1 MYKNL
6 HSHLGDMG
14 VQLTTRQMYLK
25 FLSFIAIKYYL
36 GGKSKFIYLIS
47 YFPKSL
53 IQSSFYNCKGIF
65 KRVLKRINLHVYI
78 HKTYFKKKNP
88 ITTTNLWRKNS
99 IWMLK
104 GGIPFCLMIII
115 DNNKITLDQDLPPPP
130 PNLLSKVPLKY
141 ADGEREGNPI
151 MKEILLLILVQVPWF
166 GIPYKS
172 IHFL

>member
-53 IQSSFYNCKGIF
+53 IQ
-65 KRVLKRINLHVYI
+65 
-78 HKTYFKKKNP
+78 T
-88 ITTTNLWRKNS
+88 
-99 IWMLK
+99 
-104 GGIPFCLMIII
+104 II
-115 DNNKITLDQDLPPPP
+115 DNNKITLDQDLPPPSPKP
-130 PNLLSKVPLKY
+130 P
-141 ADGEREGNPI
+141 E
-151 MKEILLLILVQVPWF
+151 
-166 GIPYKS
+166 
-172 IHFL
+172 

>member
-1 MYKNL
+1 
-6 HSHLGDMG
+6 MG

-36 GGKSKFIYLIS
+36 GGESKFIYLIS

-53 IQSSFYNCKGIF
+53 IQ
-65 KRVLKRINLHVYI
+65 
-78 HKTYFKKKNP
+78 T
-88 ITTTNLWRKNS
+88 
-99 IWMLK
+99 
-104 GGIPFCLMIII
+104 II
-115 DNNKITLDQDLPPPP
+115 DNNKITLDQDLPPSP

>member
-78 HKTYFKKKNP
+78 HKTYFKKKKP
-88 ITTTNLWRKNS
+88 RLLQLT
-99 IWMLK
+99 
-104 GGIPFCLMIII
+104 CEE
-115 DNNKITLDQDLPPPP
+115 KILF
-130 PNLLSKVPLKY
+130 
-141 ADGEREGNPI
+141 EC
-151 MKEILLLILVQVPWF
+151 
-166 GIPYKS
+166 
-172 IHFL
+172 